1 MSGQGASGSGRK
13 KPTAARSRGN
23 LGETLALEY
32 LTRRGYVA
40 VCRGY
45 RTRYGEID
53 LIVRDDRYIVFVEV
67 KLRKSDAFA
76 QAREFVGRSKQL
88 KIRTTAMMWLAS
100 HETALQPRFDVVEVY
115 ARDEA
120 GAPPPRINH
129 IENAFS

>member
-1 MSGQGASGSGRK
+1 MSENGAPGAGREKPSGAK
-13 KPTAARSRGN
+13 SRGDM
-23 LGETLALEY
+23 GESLALEY
-32 LTRRGYVA
+32 LTRRGYVP

-53 LIVRDDRYIVFVEV
+53 LIMRDGRYIVFVEV

-76 QAREFVGRSKQL
+76 QAREFVGRSKQQKL
-88 KIRTTAMMWLAS
+88 RATAMIWLAS

-115 ARDEA
+115 ARDGA

-129 IENAFS
+129 IENAFA

>member
-1 MSGQGASGSGRK
+1 VSVEGAPGGGRK
-13 KPTAARSRGN
+13 KPDGAKARGDW
-23 LGETLALEY
+23 GETLALSY
-32 LTRRGYVA
+32 LTRRGYSF

-88 KIRTTAMMWLAS
+88 KIRATAMIWLTS
-100 HETALQPRFDVVEVY
+100 HDTPLQPRFDVVEVY
-115 ARDEA
+115 ARDVA

-129 IENAFS
+129 IENAFT